1 MILPHVDEIRW
12 GLDQPEPEPR
22 PATPKQRPPAATRSR
37 ASLVAWWQWRYACLN
52 AECSRLEALLVQ
64 ALCESQS
71 YRELGQVVLE
81 QLWNMTQKADQ
92 QRRTITRLREELQ
105 TAPNSK
111 NGASV

>member
-1 MILPHVDEIRW
+1 MSLQAGFSVR
-12 GLDQPEPEPR
+12 GALDQPEPAPR
-22 PATPKQRPPAATRSR
+22 PAPSKQPPTATGSR
-37 ASLVAWWQWRYACLN
+37 ADLVAWWQWRYASLN

-71 YRELGQVVLE
+71 YRELGQVGLE
-81 QLWNMTQKADQ
+81 QLWNLTQKADQ